1 MATETATIRVP
12 RATRDLLAA
21 QARRRGVSVAALLS
35 DLAGE
40 RELAA
45 AYQSERDAS
54 RIDSGNQ
61 EVWPEEAGWDA
72 AAADGIE

>member
-1 MATETATIRVP
+1 M
-12 RATRDLLAA
+12 
-21 QARRRGVSVAALLS
+21 AALLS